1 VSVLSAANSSRP
13 SCHWFTGTPDPKH
26 SVFKPFLFCP
36 NFNITASIVSP
47 VIPNDPAKIKPRFK
61 TQVDRRHL
69 LYKTHQNFYQKL
81 TQSNDEGQALRDT
94 LKQLETSC
102 IQEVEQ
108 LLDNYNPNDHSVQ
121 IQDLF
126 NDCVESEMRFYK

>member
-1 VSVLSAANSSRP
+1 MSANPARP

-36 NFNITASIVSP
+36 DFKITESIVSP
-47 VIPNDPAKIKPRFK
+47 KIPNDPAKTKPRFQR
-61 TQVDRRHL
+61 QVDRKHL
-69 LYKTHQNFYQKL
+69 LYKMHQNFYKKL
-81 TQSNDEGQALRDT
+81 TQNNEEGKELRNT

-102 IQEVEQ
+102 IQEMEQ
-108 LLDNYNPNDHSVQ
+108 LLNNFDKKDDSLQ

-126 NDCVESEMRFYK
+126 NDCVESELRFYK